1 MKHTL
6 LGTAVG
12 LIVLVL
18 VIFFVAGREP
28 TPSRP
33 GQSATTAVQ
42 QQPSGGTTGAG
53 AEGVAAGGSARGE
66 RGSGVEGVTSGGTT
80 NAPGGPSRGGSGER

>member
-1 MKHTL
+1 MKQAL

-28 TPSRP
+28 TPDRP
-33 GQSATTAVQ
+33 GQAATSAVQ
-42 QQPSGGTTGAG
+42 QQPSSDSTNAAP
-53 AEGVAAGGSARGE
+53 AEAVKGGGSARAE
-66 RGSGVEGVTSGGTT
+66 RGTGVEGVPSGGTT
-80 NAPGGPSRGGSGER
+80 SAPGGTADSLKR

>member
-1 MKHTL
+1 MKQVL

-12 LIVLVL
+12 LVVLVL

-28 TPSRP
+28 TPDRP

-42 QQPSGGTTGAG
+42 QQPSTAGSGNPPTAG
-53 AEGVAAGGSARGE
+53 ATSGGSARAE
-66 RGSGVEGVTSGGTT
+66 RGSGVEGVSSGGTT
-80 NAPGGPSRGGSGER
+80 TAPGGTADSLKR